1 MDAGLDIAVAMDNAA
16 NVAMNEALNSEWDNA
31 KNAGHVEV
39 CDPMAEEAVEA
50 FCDTYGLMLPTLA
63 PSEYDLKTRRDTPPM
78 TQEPIE

>member
-50 FCDTYGLMLPTLA
+50 FLRYLRTDVANLGTI
-63 PSEYDLKTRRDTPPM
+63 RV
-78 TQEPIE
+78 

>member
-39 CDPMAEEAVEA
+39 CDPMAGKLLKHFAI
-50 FCDTYGLMLPTLA
+50 PT
-63 PSEYDLKTRRDTPPM
+63 D
-78 TQEPIE
+78 